1 MAVSTLNKVSLV
13 SREILEF
20 SAAFAE
26 GREKAPNS
34 RATIN
39 ALPDQVPR
47 GNLLMAGLDGN
58 TSAKCKSFRRNGSN
72 ERNYQRPLT
81 ANLITWRAEDVRPK
95 LSRQEAEAKPSEGYR
110 ERFNGDAGRSACA
123 FGVYY

>member
-1 MAVSTLNKVSLV
+1 LIAVSTLNNVSLV

-26 GREKAPNS
+26 GRQKTAKS
-34 RATIN
+34 RAAIN

-72 ERNYQRPLT
+72 ERNYRRPLI
-81 ANLITWRAEDVRPK
+81 ANLITWRAE
-95 LSRQEAEAKPSEGYR
+95 AKPSKGYG
-110 ERFNGDAGRSACA
+110 ERF
-123 FGVYY
+123 